1 MGQRHENRRNRVRVI
16 YYYYYNYFYHYYYY
30 LKKAY
35 WKRSKLQIKFITN
48 FDRFTSKVC
57 KVVCKVRPLLKLYF
71 LRKIVHTN
79 FIFVKYSL
87 LDVAKP
93 SHKIISRFCLRK
105 MLNYDFNRW
114 RHQNGFLK
122 FYGNLTLSESGK
134 IVSFWNFFTFQLTL
148 NDLTVRKKKSVTV
161 QRFTG

>member
-30 LKKAY
+30 LKEAY
-35 WKRSKLQIKFITN
+35 WKRSKLQKIKFITN

-57 KVVCKVRPLLKLYF
+57 KVVRPLLKLYF